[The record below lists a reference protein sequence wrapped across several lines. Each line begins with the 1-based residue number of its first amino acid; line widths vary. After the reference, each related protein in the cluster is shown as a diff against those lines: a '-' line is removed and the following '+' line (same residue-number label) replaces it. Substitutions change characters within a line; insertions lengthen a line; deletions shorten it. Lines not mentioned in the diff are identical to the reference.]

1 MGRILY
7 TLDHKTIVSKDRGL
21 QYLSERSAEEWG
33 LLLKEVARIRHNQK
47 EKRMLSRWRRADM
60 TKRYLLHLIE
70 TCRENGREE
79 NGQYSGGI
87 VFFIL
92 VDRKESIYKYCVEER

>member
-33 LLLKEVARIRHNQK
+33 FIKRSSENTAQSKRKANALKVEKSRYDEEVFTAFN
-47 EKRMLSRWRRADM
+47 
-60 TKRYLLHLIE
+60 
-70 TCRENGREE
+70 
-79 NGQYSGGI
+79 
-87 VFFIL
+87 
-92 VDRKESIYKYCVEER
+92 

>member
-47 EKRMLSRWRRADM
+47 KSECSQ
-60 TKRYLLHLIE
+60 
-70 TCRENGREE
+70 GGEE
-79 NGQYSGGI
+79 QI
-87 VFFIL
+87 
-92 VDRKESIYKYCVEER
+92 